1 MEVNHSLEKYSFHQ
15 EEKEELQAFL
25 KENQIEVEE
34 KYQMLSVKEQK
45 ETQRSVE
52 QTLEKTTQFLQSV
65 GRKEM
70 EKSQKIQPVNELQ
83 L

>member
-1 MEVNHSLEKYSFHQ
+1 M
-15 EEKEELQAFL
+15 
-25 KENQIEVEE
+25 EE

-70 EKSQKIQPVNELQ
+70 EKSQKIQPVNDLQ